1 MDHFLDP
8 DMAYLLGL
16 IVGRG
21 TIRES
26 SGMRQLIIE
35 YPFKNLIVQGIKKS
49 FRARDKILLSL
60 DETVTRLG
68 ELIEITPKK
77 LSSENSINIVIE
89 STKYGLFWRNID
101 HLLLNK
107 RSFRE
112 MEIPNILFN
121 ASEDI
126 KKEFLRGIADVTG
139 SIGIS
144 CRDQAGRHRVY
155 ISILND
161 NWKLPIQICKLLQDS
176 PLTIPVNTIDWGH
189 PNIRNGNLKDY
200 NRGATQAWAR
210 EHQLKVYA
218 EFFEKVG
225 FRIIHK
231 NEILKELAQYNR
243 EHFPKRK
250 AKPCV
255 PPKKRQRQR
264 RSHPEENSNKLPLEL
279 RGKHCDTYWQVCL
292 EVGCGQFKKDKTLF
306 NRENNV

>member
-1 MDHFLDP
+1 MDSFLDP

-35 YPFKNLIVQGIKKS
+35 YPFKNLVAQGIKKS
-49 FRARDKILLSL
+49 FCAKDKILLSL

-77 LSSENSINIVIE
+77 LSSENSVSIVIE

-107 RSFRE
+107 KSFRE

-121 ASEDI
+121 ASEGI
-126 KKEFLRGIADVTG
+126 KKEFLRGVADVTG
-139 SIGIS
+139 SIGTGG
-144 CRDQAGRHRVY
+144 RDQAGRYRVY

-231 NEILKELAQYNR
+231 NEILKEVAEENR
-243 EHFPKRK
+243 KNFPKRK
-250 AKPCV
+250 PKLCNPS
-255 PPKKRQRQR
+255 KKREKQRI
-264 RSHPEENSNKLPLEL
+264 SHPEETSEKLPPEL

-292 EVGCGQFKKDKTLF
+292 ELGCAQGG
-306 NRENNV
+306 NR